1 MARPPSPVPLHRVHI
16 QLPAEDAELFKSL
29 GDGQLSAG
37 VRRAASLIRRMGA
50 NMDANLPVTAPDQD
64 VVGVAVADPI
74 QKSEPAPPPVAAPNQ
89 GVSIFDVP
97 LPLPKPESGY
107 EAHFRPAP
115 STKRTV
121 GGVYTDIQPIDDDDE
136 PWTQEELAELKAEQ
150 AKSWAAAERLEAA
163 RANAAKP

>member
-50 NMDANLPVTAPDQD
+50 NMDANFPFTASDQD
-64 VVGVAVADPI
+64 VVGVTVADPG
-74 QKSEPAPPPVAAPNQ
+74 QKSEPAPPPVAAPTQVVN
-89 GVSIFDVP
+89 IFDVP

-107 EAHFRPAP
+107 EAHFCPAH
-115 STKRTV
+115 SKRAV

-136 PWTQEELAELKAEQ
+136 LWTQEELAELKAEQ

-163 RANAAKP
+163 RANATKP